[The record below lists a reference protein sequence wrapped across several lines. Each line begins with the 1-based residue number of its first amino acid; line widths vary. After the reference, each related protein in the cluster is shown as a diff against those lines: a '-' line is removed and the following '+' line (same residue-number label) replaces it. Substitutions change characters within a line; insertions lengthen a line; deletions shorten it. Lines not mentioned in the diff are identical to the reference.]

1 MSVVA
6 LLMVKT
12 LAGRS
17 LCVLTCVAKKT
28 SSKPL
33 IAMRQT
39 SANIPEDR
47 VPMQGR
53 NRRDRGVRSNGFM
66 AGMNRW
72 HKKVDWRIIQRF
84 RRRWPIWYYK
94 GTSINGQQST
104 MQITTK
110 ATESF
115 QNVVIVF
122 WHAFRRCCQVIFGEV
137 HIHGQF
143 VLVVWKSWGHTGL
156 RKQLRS
162 RGCLLLLFPAWS
174 ICSLHRRDKT
184 DRTKDGRYRFL
195 TAHQHAPEN
204 KRIVARKHLEEHPN
218 PVHYCWEVVTFV
230 SLVLVVRSELLRAP
244 PRSFLHMP

>member
-1 MSVVA
+1 MPHRVRASISSRSSALPHHRGYYPEGCVSTVWKGHWSWHSRRQLTFPRFEMVLSEQPFPRCRCSYPKKENCDQSFPCPSHWLLSSRSGKLLLRKKKQSRMSVVA

-47 VPMQGR
+47 VPVQGR

-122 WHAFRRCCQVIFGEV
+122 
-137 HIHGQF
+137 
-143 VLVVWKSWGHTGL
+143 
-156 RKQLRS
+156 
-162 RGCLLLLFPAWS
+162 
-174 ICSLHRRDKT
+174 
-184 DRTKDGRYRFL
+184 
-195 TAHQHAPEN
+195 
-204 KRIVARKHLEEHPN
+204 
-218 PVHYCWEVVTFV
+218 
-230 SLVLVVRSELLRAP
+230 
-244 PRSFLHMP
+244 